1 MNTALRITAFA
12 AMLAAAFGVAYG
24 VGNAVDPITADPRPA
39 KHAPAPTAPPTGTP
53 APHEGSGGHTG

>member
-24 VGNAVDPITADPRPA
+24 VGGAVDPVTADPRPA
-39 KHAPAPTAPPTGTP
+39 KHEPEPAPAVS
-53 APHEGSGGHTG
+53 HEPSHGMPR